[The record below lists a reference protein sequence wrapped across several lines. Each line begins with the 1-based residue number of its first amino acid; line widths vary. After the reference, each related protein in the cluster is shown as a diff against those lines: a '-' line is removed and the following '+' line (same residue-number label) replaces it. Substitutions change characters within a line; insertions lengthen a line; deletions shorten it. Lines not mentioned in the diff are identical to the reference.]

1 MVPFRTCVGCRQRT
15 EQDSVVRFA
24 LVGDQVVLDARRR
37 MPGRGAWLHRNREC
51 FETALKRRA
60 FNRAF
65 RRPVQTAQLDFDQ
78 MTTTIGS
85 GLERDEH
92 PMSTDG

>member
-1 MVPFRTCVGCRQRT
+1 M
-15 EQDSVVRFA
+15 RFA
-24 LVGDQVVLDARRR
+24 LSGDQVVLDAERRV
-37 MPGRGAWLHRNREC
+37 PGRGAWLHPDREC

-60 FNRAF
+60 FSRAF
-65 RRPVQTAQLDFDQ
+65 RRAVQTAQLDFDQ
-78 MTTTIGS
+78 MTTTNGS